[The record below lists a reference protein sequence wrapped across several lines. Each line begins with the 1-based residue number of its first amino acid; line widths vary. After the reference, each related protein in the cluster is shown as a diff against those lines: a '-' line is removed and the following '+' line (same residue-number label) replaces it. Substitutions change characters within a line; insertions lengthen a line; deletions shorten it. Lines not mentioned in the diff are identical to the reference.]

1 MEFFIITLVLLFG
14 LRTVSKMLL
23 VVSQREYVIKER
35 LGKFQAVLGPGF
47 HFMVP
52 ILDRP
57 AYRDELRE
65 QAIDVPSQNCITRD
79 NIQVEVDGV
88 VYLKVIDPFKASYKI
103 GNYRLAAIN
112 LAQTT
117 MRSEIG
123 KLTLDQTF
131 SERDHVN
138 NNIVSEIDKASDA
151 WGVKVIRY
159 EIMNISPSRHV
170 IDTMEKQM
178 EAERAKRAEITI
190 SEGQRQAQIQLSEGQ
205 RKESV
210 NISEGERQRRINE
223 AQGRAEEIRL
233 LAQAQSESIRL
244 ISEAIQAPGGRAA
257 LRNQLVEQY
266 LEEFGRIVYNTQVS
280 VVPVELA
287 RMRAFFEGMS
297 EVGAASTTPHE
308 APPTTAPPSP
318 KKNR

>member
-1 MEFFIITLVLLFG
+1 MNFFIVTLVLLFA

-23 VVSQREYVIKER
+23 IVSQREYVIKER
-35 LGKFQAVLGPGF
+35 LGKFQSVLGPGF
-47 HFMVP
+47 HFMLP
-52 ILDRP
+52 ILDRS

-65 QAIDVPSQNCITRD
+65 QVIDVPSQNCITRD

-123 KLTLDQTF
+123 KITLDETF
-131 SERDHVN
+131 SERDHIN
-138 NNIVSEIDKASDA
+138 DNIVTEIDKASEA

-178 EAERAKRAEITI
+178 EAERAKRADITI
-190 SEGQRQAQIQLSEGQ
+190 SEGQKQAQIQLSQGQ
-205 RKESV
+205 RQESV

-223 AQGRAEEIRL
+223 ATGRAEEIRL
-233 LAQAQSESIRL
+233 LAYAQAEGVRL
-244 ISEAIQAPGGRAA
+244 IAEAFQAPGGHMA

-266 LEEFGRIVYNTQVS
+266 LEEFGRVMHNTRVS
-280 VVPVELA
+280 VVPTELA
-287 RMRAFFEGMS
+287 RMRGFFEGITQ
-297 EVGAASTTPHE
+297 VGSATGEPPA
-308 APPTTAPPSP
+308 APPATPPAR
-318 KKNR
+318 K